1 MGKVV
6 INLTAGP
13 EDPEAAT
20 IAYLVGTAAQ
30 AAGNTALCFMT
41 KEAVRLGLTGGPE
54 AVAQQD
60 GRPAVAQLSADFA
73 AAGGTIYL
81 CPVCVRSRGLDE
93 GSLLANAS
101 VLGAAALWEW
111 IGEGATVFTY

>member
-13 EDPEAAT
+13 EDPEAST

-30 AAGNTALCFMT
+30 AAGNTALVFMT
-41 KEAVRLGLTGGPE
+41 KEAVRLGITGGPE
-54 AVAQQD
+54 AVARQE
-60 GRPAVAQLSADFA
+60 GRPSLATLSADFE

-81 CPVCVRSRGLDE
+81 CPVCARSRSLDE

-111 IGEGATVFTY
+111 IGDGATVFTY

>member
-13 EDPEAAT
+13 EDPEAST

-30 AAGNTALCFMT
+30 AAGNTALFFMT
-41 KEAVRLGLTGGPE
+41 KEAVRLGLVGGPE
-54 AVAQQD
+54 SVAPQE
-60 GRPAVAQLSADFA
+60 GRPALAKLSADFA
-73 AAGGTIYL
+73 AAGGAIYL
-81 CPVCVRSRGLDE
+81 CPVCVRSRELDE

>member
-13 EDPEAAT
+13 EDGEAAT

-30 AAGNTALCFMT
+30 AAGNDVLFFLT
-41 KEAVRLGLTGGPE
+41 KEAVRLGLDGGVDGVHD
-54 AVAQQD
+54 A
-60 GRPAVAQLSADFA
+60 GRPSLAELSAQLAD
-73 AAGGTIYL
+73 AGGLIYL

-93 GSLLANAS
+93 TTLLPNAS

-111 IGEGATVFTY
+111 IGDGATTFSY